1 MSKYTTCGRMV
12 AAWLLFLPA
21 VASAHHGIGAQFDLR
36 TTIEL
41 EGEIRKVLWR
51 NPHVRLTIG
60 VTDSSGREALWEV
73 EAQSVSM
80 LRQKGISNVL
90 LAVGDAVKLAGN
102 PSRLSDTE
110 IYVTN
115 LLLTDGREVL
125 FSDTVESRWS
135 DRVLGKSGPRFAARG
150 DASEPEKG
158 LFRVWSRAPG
168 TGLFA
173 NFDLDSHPMTGAAS
187 AAAAAFDPV
196 TDLPTAKEC
205 ASPEMPRI
213 VGNPYPREFVDRGDT
228 ILMHLEEYD
237 TVRTIHLGAVTPAA
251 AASVSPL
258 GYSVGRWEG
267 DTLVVETTRVGARY
281 LTRGIPLSE
290 DLRILERFTPS
301 ADGSRLDY
309 KMTVTDPSA
318 FLEPVELDLYW
329 IYAPDA
335 TVQPYKCTEG

>member
-110 IYVTN
+110 IYD
-115 LLLTDGREVL
+115 L
-125 FSDTVESRWS
+125 
-135 DRVLGKSGPRFAARG
+135 
-150 DASEPEKG
+150 
-158 LFRVWSRAPG
+158 
-168 TGLFA
+168 A
-173 NFDLDSHPMTGAAS
+173 N
-187 AAAAAFDPV
+187 
-196 TDLPTAKEC
+196 
-205 ASPEMPRI
+205 
-213 VGNPYPREFVDRGDT
+213 
-228 ILMHLEEYD
+228 
-237 TVRTIHLGAVTPAA
+237 
-251 AASVSPL
+251 
-258 GYSVGRWEG
+258 
-267 DTLVVETTRVGARY
+267 
-281 LTRGIPLSE
+281 
-290 DLRILERFTPS
+290 
-301 ADGSRLDY
+301 
-309 KMTVTDPSA
+309 
-318 FLEPVELDLYW
+318 
-329 IYAPDA
+329 
-335 TVQPYKCTEG
+335 